1 VTQLWPTS
9 PAPTTDLNGE
19 RHSYPGGHYLT
30 VTGYSDE
37 GRVVTITDPADR
49 VGSNEYQLPTEYLA
63 NWIAGRGYSA

>member
-1 VTQLWPTS
+1 
-9 PAPTTDLNGE
+9 
-19 RHSYPGGHYLT
+19 